1 MDRTSLISFQ
11 SLDCTATRLDALK
24 GPGPL
29 MPFPKV
35 KYFSIKKAF
44 CQIKENREPEI
55 PYVPRV
61 LGHSTLVAQ
70 GCTRIP
76 TLISKN
82 FIQRFQVIPRTPTL
96 GTKKKN
102 LSSKIF
108 RVSFI
113 PHSITSTSFHLSP
126 SCQPRS
132 TMILSPSPSG
142 LKLPTILYLNAPTPP
157 TFNPL
162 P

>member
-1 MDRTSLISFQ
+1 MDRKVLISFQ
-11 SLDCTATRLDALK
+11 SLDCTATGLDALK

-44 CQIKENREPEI
+44 CQIKENRKPEI

-61 LGHSTLVAQ
+61 LGHSTLVIQ
-70 GCTRIP
+70 GLL

-113 PHSITSTSFHLSP
+113 PHSITSKSFHLSP
-126 SCQPRS
+126 SCQPR
-132 TMILSPSPSG
+132 TIAILSPPPLG
-142 LKLPTILYLNAPTPP
+142 LKLPTIPYLNAPTPP